1 MMAEPA
7 TGTAAAVA
15 AIGATSGAMFTLGA
29 LMPPGA
35 SLGEF
40 VWGCIFGIAGAFSY
54 QFIKAQ
60 AQRQS
65 AADKNIP
72 IEQRPRID
80 LYMLGYS
87 MCGAPM
93 ASACLIFAIHQLNGA
108 AGFGDATWLQS
119 AAGFM
124 VAGAAG
130 PEIVSKVVGT
140 FITFVSSRTGG
151 GKT

>member
-1 MMAEPA
+1 MAEPA
-7 TGTAAAVA
+7 TGTAAAVV
-15 AIGATSGAMFTLGA
+15 AIGATTGGMFTLGA

-35 SLGEF
+35 SVGEF
-40 VWGCIFGIAGAFSY
+40 TWGCIFGIAGAFSY

-72 IEQRPRID
+72 IDQRPRID

-87 MCGAPM
+87 MCGAPL
-93 ASACLIFAIHQLNGA
+93 ASACLIFAIHQFKGA
-108 AGFGDATWLQS
+108 TGFGDIGWLQS

-130 PEIVSKVVGT
+130 PELVSKVVGT
-140 FITFVSSRTGG
+140 LISLFSSIRIGG
-151 GKT
+151 GQK